1 MCGRVE
7 SGDSGGEAMDEGDCS
22 GLLESSEGVDDA
34 IAGEEC
40 AAMVLWARLCLTCG

>member
-7 SGDSGGEAMDEGDCS
+7 FGDSGGEAMDEGDCS

-34 IAGEEC
+34 IAEEEC
-40 AAMVLWARLCLTCG
+40 AAMVL